1 MAIIYYINYYIND
14 KYIISYSLYQEKKDW
29 KEINEKNRDPN
40 YNPTLTFVF
49 DVKDFYESSLSENFI
64 LLDINNE
71 RLINRNGSY
80 NYNVSNMTII
90 VLYNCSDQNC
100 HIREEDSSLYNNIN
114 PTLYFTFWRKYY
126 KYDLQDDDE
135 PSKLSNDFSYFLI
148 GFNPDIPQGNE
159 YFWQVTKIVEEK
171 EMFDKLMG
179 NKKESFG
186 GNYYKSTCATM
197 KTTIFNGSDFE
208 FFHDERLKSGYYKF
222 LYLFNSINQFDDYIE
237 YKRKKVSIID
247 LIANVCSLALAIYNG
262 FKLGFSILYSSS
274 FDNYKIIDRI
284 LSTKDISM
292 AKISKK
298 NEDTKP
304 PLLTEL
310 KEIDEENANEYENEK
325 KDKLI
330 EAKKVEENKQSIL
343 PKYHF
348 FDFICNLFSC
358 CFKNNNAQ
366 KCISACNEIRE
377 KYYSIENILY
387 NQFMMENLLK
397 DYKWNNPDLKFI
409 KNIQLIDRL
418 NYIIND
424 NQT

>member
-1 MAIIYYINYYIND
+1 MKI
-14 KYIISYSLYQEKKDW
+14 
-29 KEINEKNRDPN
+29 
-40 YNPTLTFVF
+40 F
-49 DVKDFYESSLSENFI
+49 
-64 LLDINNE
+64 
-71 RLINRNGSY
+71 
-80 NYNVSNMTII
+80 

-114 PTLYFTFWRKYY
+114 PLLYFTFLRRYY
-126 KYDLQDDDE
+126 KYDLQDDYE
-135 PSKLSNDFSYFLI
+135 PSKLSNDFAPLWI
-148 GFNPDIPQGNE
+148 GFNPDISQGAD
-159 YFWQVTKIVEEK
+159 YFWQVTKIIEEK
-171 EMFDKLMG
+171 GMFDKLMG

-186 GNYYKSTCATM
+186 GNYYKSTGATM
-197 KTTIFNGSDFE
+197 KTTIVNGSDFQDYN
-208 FFHDERLKSGYYKF
+208 DERLKYGYYKV

-247 LIANVCSLALAIYNG
+247 LIANVCSLALTIFNVL
-262 FKLGFSILYSSS
+262 KLGFSILYSNN

-284 LSTKDISM
+284 LSTRDISM
-292 AKISKK
+292 EKISKK
-298 NEDTKP
+298 NEDTKS

-310 KEIDEENANEYENEK
+310 KEFDEENEYENEK
-325 KDKLI
+325 EDKQV
-330 EAKKVEENKQSIL
+330 EDKKVEKNKGSIL

-358 CFKNNNAQ
+358 CCKNNNAQ
-366 KCISACNEIRE
+366 KCITTCNEIRE

-387 NQFMMENLLK
+387 NQLMMENLLK

-409 KNIQLIDRL
+409 KNIQLIDKL